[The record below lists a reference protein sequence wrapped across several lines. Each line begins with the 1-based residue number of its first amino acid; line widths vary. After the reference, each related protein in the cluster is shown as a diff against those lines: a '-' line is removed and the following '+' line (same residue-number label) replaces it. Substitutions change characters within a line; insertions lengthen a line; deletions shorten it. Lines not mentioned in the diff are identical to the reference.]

1 MAKVIHIC
9 NGDFKATLELD
20 KLSDLPR
27 RSFRKLVR
35 LAVDARWENEA
46 DLLYLSAYLDG
57 LRRRSKD
64 AWEQA
69 SREYVTGWKLAPNK
83 RARNT
88 AALEILRNNRRLKDT
103 VKRTKKA
110 YEAAVG
116 LKTIFDE
123 ECY

>member
-1 MAKVIHIC
+1 MV
-9 NGDFKATLELD
+9 KAVFSRSGSFEAALDLD
-20 KLSDLPR
+20 KLTELPR
-27 RSFRKLVR
+27 RNFRKLVR

-57 LRRRSKD
+57 LRRHSKD

-69 SREYVTGWKLAPNK
+69 SQEYAAGWKLVPNK
-83 RARNT
+83 RSRDVKS
-88 AALEILRNNRRLKDT
+88 LETLYNNRRLKAD
-103 VKRTKKA
+103 VLRTKKA
-110 YEAAVG
+110 HEAAVG